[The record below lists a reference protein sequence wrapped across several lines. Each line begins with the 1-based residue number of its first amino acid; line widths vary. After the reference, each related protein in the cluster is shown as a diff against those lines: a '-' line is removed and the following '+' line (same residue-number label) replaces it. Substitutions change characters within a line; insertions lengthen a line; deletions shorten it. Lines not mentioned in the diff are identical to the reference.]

1 MDKNW
6 QNAFWR
12 GVRNGLPI
20 FFGYLSVAF
29 AYGVHTSEGG
39 LPAWAAVL
47 ISMSNFTSAGQVAG
61 TDLILMGG
69 TLIEIA
75 VTIFVINIRY
85 LLMSLSLSQK
95 LDPNMTRLERAIL
108 SFGNTDEVFA
118 VAMRQAGAV
127 TAPYLAGLILTPYI
141 GWSAGTLL
149 GATATGLMPAL
160 VRSALGIAIYG
171 MFLAIV
177 VPEARA
183 SRPVAVVAVSAA
195 ALSCLF
201 YFAPWLK
208 NLSSGWA
215 IIICSI
221 VAAGLGATFFP
232 LREAPG
238 GADA

>member
-12 GVRNGLPI
+12 GARNGLPI

-118 VAMRQAGAV
+118 VAMRKAGAV

-208 NLSSGWA
+208 SISAGWV
-215 IIICSI
+215 IIVCSV

-232 LREAPG
+232 LRETPG
-238 GADA
+238 GADE